1 MTWVGTGAGVDVG
14 VDVEVGV
21 ELGEEG
27 GGVAD
32 VLVGI
37 VTDEDGAVAEGDEDV
52 ADGEGITSAI
62 AAILVQISG
71 VLL

>member
-1 MTWVGTGAGVDVG
+1 MTWVGAGAGVDIG

-27 GGVAD
+27 IDVAD

-37 VTDEDGAVAEGDEDV
+37 ATDEDGAVDEGDDDV
-52 ADGEGITSAI
+52 ADGEGITRAI
-62 AAILVQISG
+62 AAMR
-71 VLL
+71 

>member
-1 MTWVGTGAGVDVG
+1 VDVG